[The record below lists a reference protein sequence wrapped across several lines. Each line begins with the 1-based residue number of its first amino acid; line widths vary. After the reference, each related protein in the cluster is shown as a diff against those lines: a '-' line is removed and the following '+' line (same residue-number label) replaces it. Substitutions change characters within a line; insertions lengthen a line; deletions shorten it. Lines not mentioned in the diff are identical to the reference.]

1 MLCIQPQGDRRVTD
15 QDEFDRQV
23 AAHFRWNFGA
33 NVMDLAFYA
42 LAMSFVSQ
50 TTVMPL
56 LVSRLTSSKL
66 AIGLIPAIFSL
77 GFLLPQLLMASYT
90 ERLRFKRPFVVAI
103 SGPGER
109 LPYLLI
115 GLAVWWLAGPQPALA
130 LIVFY
135 LLLAVTASSAGIATP
150 AWSDLIAKVIP
161 VHRRGLYAGTAN
173 GLGALMG
180 VAGAWLSGLILATVA
195 FPDNFALCFM
205 LAAAAQV
212 FSWAA
217 LALNREPAG
226 IVVKA
231 RVSQRDYFR
240 QLPRLLQADRNYRR
254 FLVSRA
260 IAALGSMAGGFFM
273 VYGFERFA
281 FGGREVGIATAIL
294 AGSQAVVNP
303 LWGLLGDRSGHKIV
317 LACGAFCTLLATAAV
332 LLAPSA
338 PAFFVAFAFLGA
350 ALAADSVSSLNIA
363 MEFGSVENRPTYI
376 GLTNTLLAPTRTL
389 APIIGGALATV
400 AGYPPMFGLAMVLAG
415 AGGLLLATWVREPR
429 SGAEG
434 RLRIAG

>member
-1 MLCIQPQGDRRVTD
+1 MTD

-42 LAMSFVSQ
+42 LAMSFVSL

-77 GFLLPQLLMASYT
+77 GFLLPQLLMANYT
-90 ERLRFKRPFVVAI
+90 ERLRFKKPFVVAI

-115 GLAVWWLAGPQPALA
+115 GLALWWLAGPQPALTLVILFV
-130 LIVFY
+130 LI
-135 LLLAVTASSAGIATP
+135 AVTSSSAGIATP
-150 AWSDLIAKVIP
+150 AWSDLIGKVIP
-161 VHRRGLYAGTAN
+161 VRRRGLYSGTAN

-180 VAGAWLSGLILATVA
+180 VAGAWLAGLILATVA
-195 FPDNFALCFM
+195 FPGNFAFCFM
-205 LAAAAQV
+205 LAAVAQV
-212 FSWAA
+212 LSWLG

-226 IVVKA
+226 VVVKA
-231 RVSQRDYFR
+231 HISLPDYFR
-240 QLPRLLQADRNYRR
+240 RLPRLLQGDRNYRR
-254 FLVSRA
+254 FLISRA
-260 IAALGSMAGGFFM
+260 IAALGGMAGGFFM

-281 FGGREVGIATAIL
+281 FGGREVGILTAIL
-294 AGSQAVVNP
+294 AGSQAVMNP

-317 LACGAFCTLLATAAV
+317 LACGAFCTFLATAGV
-332 LLAPSA
+332 LLAPTSL
-338 PAFFVAFAFLGA
+338 AFFAAFAVLGA
-350 ALAADSVSSLNIA
+350 AQAADSVSSLNIA
-363 MEFGSVENRPTYI
+363 MEFGSVEDRPTYI

-389 APIIGGALATV
+389 APIIGGALATL
-400 AGYPPMFGLAMVLAG
+400 AGYPGMFSLAIVLAG
-415 AGGLLLATWVREPR
+415 AGALLLATWVREPR
-429 SGAEG
+429 AAAQR
-434 RLRIAG
+434 RLTAAG